1 MNIKNQL
8 LDAIVVGSGPGGA
21 TVAEELSQRNK
32 KVLKIL
38 ATNGNGHLIHL
49 CPHIVVEDVFR
60 HLDGGLSPF

>member
-21 TVAEELSQRNK
+21 TVAKELSQRNK

-38 ATNGNGHLIHL
+38 ATNGKSSTSL
-49 CPHIVVEDVFR
+49 CIR
-60 HLDGGLSPF
+60 IDGNQNTNLAIMGTPIE